1 MKVERK
7 PLFSVTKKD
16 FKIQTFRSG
25 GKGGQNQNKRDS
37 GVRIIHEASGARGE
51 SREHKT
57 QLANR
62 KAAFK
67 RLTES
72 KKFKMWMKIEIG
84 RRTQD
89 RNAFEERVQRQV
101 SQDMHPKNLK
111 IEGKTEEGSWETLGE
126 A

>member
-1 MKVERK
+1 MKERK

-37 GVRIIHEASGARGE
+37 GVRIIHEVSGARGE

-62 KAAFK
+62 KTAFG
-67 RLTES
+67 RLVES
-72 KKFKMWMKIEIG
+72 KKFKMWMKMETAK
-84 RRTQD
+84 RTED
-89 RNAFEERVQRQV
+89 KNAVEEKIQRKV
-101 SQDMHPKNLK
+101 TQDMHSRNLRV
-111 IEGKTEEGSWETLGE
+111 EGKTEEGIWETLE
-126 A
+126 